1 MTFRE
6 PTTPRAPPLQ
16 QIVQT
21 MVDVPRS
28 IAAWRARRRASPA
41 WTVAV
46 VLVLAL
52 MLLPVA
58 TIAYLAIAPADN
70 IWPHLA
76 ATVLPRALLQTA
88 LLTAGV
94 ALITLVVGTAAA
106 WLVTM
111 YRFPGR
117 GLTDRLL
124 VLPLA
129 MPTYITAYCYVE
141 LMDVA
146 GPLQTWLRA
155 VFGWS
160 SVRDY
165 WFPDVRSLGG
175 AVFVLSM
182 ALYPYVYL
190 TARASFVQQSVC
202 VLEVARTLGQT
213 AVGTLW
219 TVALPLA
226 RPALAAGVALALMEC
241 LNDLGAVQHLGVET
255 LTVSIYTTWLQR
267 SNLGGAAQ
275 LAVVMLAIVA
285 MLLAGERM
293 ARGRRRFHH
302 TTRRYRAIPFS
313 DLEGWRGYAAA
324 FVCLLPFL
332 LGFLIPFSVLAEP
345 AIRYGASAFEP
356 AFLRAA
362 GNSLLLAAI
371 AALLAVSLALL
382 LSYAA
387 RVAPNGLTRPAL
399 QAAGLGYAV
408 PGTVLAV
415 GLLFSLGTIDN
426 AVDRFFRSTFGLST
440 GLLLSGTIAALV
452 AAYTIRFL
460 AVALGS
466 VDAGLQRIS
475 PSLDAASRTL
485 GLTSVATL
493 WRVHLPLLAPALGA
507 AGLLVFVDTV
517 KELPST
523 LLLRPFNFDTLA
535 TQIYNFAALEQFEH
549 TAPGALAIVL
559 VGLIPV
565 LLLHRTVS
573 GRRPSGV

>member
-1 MTFRE
+1 MTVRE

-16 QIVQT
+16 QIVQA
-21 MVDVPRS
+21 MVDVPRT
-28 IAAWRARRRASPA
+28 IAAWRAKRRASPA

-46 VLVLAL
+46 FLVLVL
-52 MLLPVA
+52 MLLPIA
-58 TIAYLAIAPADN
+58 TIGYLAIAPAEN

-94 ALITLVVGTAAA
+94 AVATLVIGTTAA

-117 GLTDRLL
+117 GLADRLL

-146 GPLQTWLRA
+146 GPLQTWLRSA
-155 VFGWS
+155 FGWS

-202 VLEVARTLGQT
+202 VLEVARTLGRT
-213 AVGTLW
+213 ALGTLW
-219 TVALPLA
+219 AVALPLA
-226 RPALAAGVALALMEC
+226 RPALAAGVSLALMEC

-255 LTVSIYTTWLQR
+255 LTVSIYATWLQR

-275 LAVVMLAIVA
+275 LAVVMLAVVA
-285 MLLAGERM
+285 MLLTTERM
-293 ARGRRRFHH
+293 ARGRRQFHH
-302 TTRRYRAIPFS
+302 TTRRYRSIPFS

-324 FVCLLPFL
+324 LACALPFL
-332 LGFLIPFSVLAEP
+332 LGFLVPFSVLVEP
-345 AIRYGASAFEP
+345 AIRYAPSALEA

-362 GNSLLLAAI
+362 GNSVLLAAI
-371 AALLAVSLALL
+371 SALLAVALALL
-382 LSYAA
+382 LAYAT
-387 RVAPNGLTRPAL
+387 RVAPNGFTRPAL
-399 QAAGLGYAV
+399 QVAGLGYAV

-415 GLLFSLGTIDN
+415 GLLVSFGAIDN
-426 AVDRFFRSTFGLST
+426 ALDAFLRAAAGLST
-440 GLLLSGTIAALV
+440 GLLLSGSIAALI
-452 AAYTIRFL
+452 AAYTIR
-460 AVALGS
+460 
-466 VDAGLQRIS
+466 
-475 PSLDAASRTL
+475 
-485 GLTSVATL
+485 
-493 WRVHLPLLAPALGA
+493 
-507 AGLLVFVDTV
+507 
-517 KELPST
+517 
-523 LLLRPFNFDTLA
+523 
-535 TQIYNFAALEQFEH
+535 
-549 TAPGALAIVL
+549 
-559 VGLIPV
+559 
-565 LLLHRTVS
+565 
-573 GRRPSGV
+573 